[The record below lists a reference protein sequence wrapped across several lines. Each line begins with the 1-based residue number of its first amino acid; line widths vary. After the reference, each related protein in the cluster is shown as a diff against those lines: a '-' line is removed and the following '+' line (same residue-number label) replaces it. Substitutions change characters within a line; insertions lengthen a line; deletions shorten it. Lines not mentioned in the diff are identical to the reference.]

1 MSHKFDRVRNDAEK
15 IFLSEILITILSNTV
30 MKNISGM
37 HAMLILVFLL
47 SSFTLPENYISGTGY
62 QFSGTTVIDSKK
74 IDGNNITAWYRNN
87 GSYHRDPVTG
97 NSGFLW
103 PAGDLHLLTYAS
115 GLWIAARS
123 GNDTLLAI
131 SEYYYE
137 YLPGYIDA
145 GGNPQGKDDPAF
157 HVYKI
162 SRGDTTGSDYRNWPV
177 SQGAY
182 LNEQRK
188 PFLPGSQTLF
198 YSITDGYPESHQP
211 NPVGTMPLKAQIQVT
226 VWCYLNEPQSPLRNA
241 VFMEFKI
248 INKSSNAWND
258 AVISVWSD
266 ACSDNHVAL
275 GCDTLRKLSFA
286 YIKPNTPSLGNTPPA
301 FGFILLKGPDKYTG
315 NTSDTVYS
323 FVPGKSQRRKKIGYR
338 EVPFSSFGPRTNS
351 DPINGDPSNYREAYV
366 IIQGFKKSG
375 DPFINPIIDLP
386 TKFPYLG
393 DPETGSGW
401 NQFTAEG
408 YANRRYNI
416 NFGFTNVNPGDTQTI
431 VVAKLV
437 SQGSSNL
444 NSVTRLKSDAE
455 QIISL
460 FEQNLTTVS
469 VNQISTIVPKGL
481 KLLQN
486 YPNPF
491 NPFTKIRFEVPIAS
505 SGSTNRTSLIVYDG
519 LGREVAKLVDEDLM
533 AGIYETEFN
542 ASLHGQPNG
551 LAGGVYFCRL
561 TSAGTAATIKLML
574 IK

>member
-1 MSHKFDRVRNDAEK
+1 
-15 IFLSEILITILSNTV
+15 
-30 MKNISGM
+30 MKNLSG
-37 HAMLILVFLL
+37 MLILVSLL
-47 SSFTLPENYISGTGY
+47 SSFTQADNYIISPGY
-62 QFSGTTVIDSKK
+62 QFSETTVIDSKK

-103 PAGDLHLLTYAS
+103 PSDDFRLLTYAS
-115 GLWIAARS
+115 GLWIAAKS

-137 YLPGYIDA
+137 YLPGYIDDD
-145 GGNPQGKDDPAF
+145 GNPRGKDDPSY

-162 SRGDTTGSDYRNWPV
+162 RRGDTLSSDYRNWPV
-177 SQGAY
+177 NQGAY
-182 LNEQRK
+182 LDEQRK

-198 YSITDGYPESHQP
+198 YSITDGYPESHLP
-211 NPVGTMPLKAQIQVT
+211 DPVGTMPLKAQIQVT
-226 VWCYLNEPQSPLRNA
+226 VWCYLSEPQSPLRNA

-248 INKSSNAWND
+248 INRSPNAWND
-258 AVISVWSD
+258 AIISIWSD

-275 GCDTLRKLSFA
+275 GCDTLRKMSFA
-286 YIKPNTPSLGNTPPA
+286 YMKPNTTYFGNTPPA
-301 FGFILLKGPDKYTG
+301 FGFILLKGPDKFTG

-323 FVPGKSQRRKKIGYR
+323 FVPGRSQRRIKIGYR

-351 DPINGDPSNYREAYV
+351 DPVNGDPSDYREAYL
-366 IIQGFKKSG
+366 IMQGFKQSG
-375 DPFINPIIDLP
+375 IPFIDPIIDLP
-386 TKFPYLG
+386 TKFPYSG
-393 DPETGSGW
+393 DPETGTGW
-401 NQFTAEG
+401 NQFTAES

-437 SQGSSNL
+437 SRGTSNL
-444 NSVTRLKSDAE
+444 NSVTRLKSDAD

-460 FEQNLTTVS
+460 FNQNLTTVS
-469 VNQISTIVPKGL
+469 VNQISANVPVSL

-491 NPFTKIRFEVPIAS
+491 NPSTKIRFEVPSAS
-505 SGSTNRTSLIVYDG
+505 AGNTNKTSLIVYDG
-519 LGREVAKLVDEDLM
+519 LGREVAKLVDEELT

-542 ASLHGQPNG
+542 ASLQGQPNG

-561 TSAGTAATIKLML
+561 TSAGTTATIKLML